1 MSEAGSGMTPQNTLD
16 RLSEILIGM
25 NPADLPEA
33 EALLFSTIGVFRGR
47 EDLLPGIRVC
57 AELAERAHQYW
68 ERRRAAAG
76 AVRSSGYD
84 PAGSAVVLHG

>member
-1 MSEAGSGMTPQNTLD
+1 MTEAGSGMTPQNTFD

-25 NPADLPEA
+25 NPEDLPEA
-33 EALLFSTIGVFRGR
+33 EALLSTISIFRGR

-57 AELAERAHQYW
+57 TELAERAHQYW

-76 AVRSSGYD
+76 AVRGSGYD